1 VDANRVVYRTVN
13 TEGRPTTAGGL
24 LAFPRTDVP
33 SETTIALDV
42 LRAADSY
49 APVLGRQ
56 LGRDV
61 LDGPAG
67 RRGCRCACARGVEAP
82 LVDLGT
88 PDYGGSRHL
97 GSQRA
102 GTASVVRWFASLR

>member
-1 VDANRVVYRTVN
+1 MVAA
-13 TEGRPTTAGGL
+13 EGRPTTAGGL
-24 LAFPRTDVP
+24 PAFPRTDVP
-33 SETTIALDV
+33 SETTTALDV
-42 LRAADSY
+42 PRAADSY

-61 LDGPAG
+61 LDGRAG
-67 RRGCRCACARGVEAP
+67 RRGCRCGCARGVEAS

-88 PDYGGSRHL
+88 PGYGGSRHL

-102 GTASVVRWFASLR
+102 GTAAVVRWFATLR